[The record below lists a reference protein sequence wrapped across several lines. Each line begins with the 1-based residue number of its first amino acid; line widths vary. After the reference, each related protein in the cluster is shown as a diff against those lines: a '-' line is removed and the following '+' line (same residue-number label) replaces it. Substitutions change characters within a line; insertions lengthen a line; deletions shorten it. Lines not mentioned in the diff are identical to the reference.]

1 MIATVLAVIAIVAG
15 CAQGSDTGAA
25 SGTTSATDV
34 AVSGNECPY
43 VVDQSKADF
52 YPIQPSFSAGYLM
65 SVQKLNSDTV
75 TWAYQVTGDFP
86 YANWTSWYLYNLKG
100 QPLYKLGD
108 TETNPDPGSTNPF
121 AQGNPVLAAQRSFT
135 ITFMPAST
143 PSSLVSQMQ
152 SQGMNVALLPAV
164 GSTDGVSIVSR
175 SYWSFAND
183 GLGDYDRS
191 GYDGPTNTPYPTI
204 HAFTTDPS
212 TGAIGAP
219 VADCGAESELPQK
232 IWYDRGTGQPIIT
245 FEDAPR
251 PTDDQI
257 RGDLPKYLVQT
268 GSVSGTLGSEFPPS
282 PVADQVQF
290 YRNVAANSPYA
301 DVSSAPPEG
310 NPPDACGGYVMAN
323 LPNDSVS
330 LIHIPQVPTYPNFE
344 GATASTT
351 NNRNAFDVQF
361 YSVVIYGADKQLD
374 AYGTLQ
380 NSQIG
385 NQQIAENADGSA
397 TVVLYPQSASQDQV
411 TKIAAVAKKNGWN
424 LLRSGTQTNIA
435 PNLLVIREKGQNPN
449 WTNALSANDAT
460 PGAPCP
466 QSTNP
471 SLKLPQDP
479 PSAAVTQ
486 QNGMGLSAP
495 AGQNCTV
502 EGFLSGDC
510 LASLSTRLTQNGEV
524 WSATAA
530 AAPQQLQP

>member
-1 MIATVLAVIAIVAG
+1 M
-15 CAQGSDTGAA
+15 S
-25 SGTTSATDV
+25 
-34 AVSGNECPY
+34 
-43 VVDQSKADF
+43 SK
-52 YPIQPSFSAGYLM
+52 
-65 SVQKLNSDTV
+65 
-75 TWAYQVTGDFP
+75 
-86 YANWTSWYLYNLKG
+86 
-100 QPLYKLGD
+100 
-108 TETNPDPGSTNPF
+108 
-121 AQGNPVLAAQRSFT
+121 
-135 ITFMPAST
+135 
-143 PSSLVSQMQ
+143 
-152 SQGMNVALLPAV
+152 
-164 GSTDGVSIVSR
+164 
-175 SYWSFAND
+175 
-183 GLGDYDRS
+183 
-191 GYDGPTNTPYPTI
+191 
-204 HAFTTDPS
+204 
-212 TGAIGAP
+212 
-219 VADCGAESELPQK
+219 
-232 IWYDRGTGQPIIT
+232 
-245 FEDAPR
+245 
-251 PTDDQI
+251 
-257 RGDLPKYLVQT
+257 
-268 GSVSGTLGSEFPPS
+268 
-282 PVADQVQF
+282 
-290 YRNVAANSPYA
+290 
-301 DVSSAPPEG
+301 
-310 NPPDACGGYVMAN
+310 
-323 LPNDSVS
+323 
-330 LIHIPQVPTYPNFE
+330 
-344 GATASTT
+344 TT